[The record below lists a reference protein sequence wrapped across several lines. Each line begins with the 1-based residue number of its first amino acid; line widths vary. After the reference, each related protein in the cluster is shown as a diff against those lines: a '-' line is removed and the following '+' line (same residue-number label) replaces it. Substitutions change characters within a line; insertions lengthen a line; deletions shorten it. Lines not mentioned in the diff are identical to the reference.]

1 MNAHIEAFHG
11 ILEEEC
17 FRRHVFDT
25 YSEAYEMVS
34 ECMLFYNE
42 RRIHASIGY
51 RPPKEFHELRS
62 QGTVQ
67 TAEVRV

>member
-1 MNAHIEAFHG
+1 MVSWKKNASDG
-11 ILEEEC
+11 TSL
-17 FRRHVFDT
+17 T